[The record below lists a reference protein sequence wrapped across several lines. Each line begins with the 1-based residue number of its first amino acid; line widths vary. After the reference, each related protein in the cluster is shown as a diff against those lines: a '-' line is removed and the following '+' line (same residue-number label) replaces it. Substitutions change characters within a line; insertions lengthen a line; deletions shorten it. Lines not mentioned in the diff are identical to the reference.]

1 MMTVNKEA
9 ELRREIEALK
19 KENKELKAQ
28 KLNDNKKSVCALSLE
43 EYRRYGR
50 QMQVPEFGGLSSQL
64 KLKNSKILVIGAG
77 GLGSPALLYLAA
89 AGVGKIGI
97 VDNDVVDRTNLH
109 RQIIHDT
116 STLNLN
122 KAESARIKM
131 RLLNSNIEV
140 VTYPVALT
148 NLNSFQIVEPYDLV
162 LDCTDTPASRYLIND
177 TCVLLGKTIISGSGL
192 RTEGQL
198 TILNFHKQGPC
209 YRCFYPTPPPP
220 NTVTSCS
227 NGGVIGPC
235 IGVLGTMMAVEAL
248 KCVVGFYTQENFHPF
263 LTLYSGFAPGQKL
276 RTFRMRSRMPKCKV
290 CNPDVREI
298 TREKIEQGVIDYK
311 GWCGAMNYNV
321 LNPQTQRITAKQLS
335 KVDFSDVEHLNPLLD
350 VRPRIQYDISHIDGS
365 INIPY
370 DDLSRS
376 KSVLEGLDPHK
387 KTYVICR
394 FGNDSQLS
402 TKILLERNFED
413 VKDVIGGLDLWKKDV
428 NADFPS
434 YW

>member
-140 VTYPVALT
+140 L
-148 NLNSFQIVEPYDLV
+148 
-162 LDCTDTPASRYLIND
+162 
-177 TCVLLGKTIISGSGL
+177 
-192 RTEGQL
+192 
-198 TILNFHKQGPC
+198 H
-209 YRCFYPTPPPP
+209 
-220 NTVTSCS
+220 
-227 NGGVIGPC
+227 
-235 IGVLGTMMAVEAL
+235 
-248 KCVVGFYTQENFHPF
+248 
-263 LTLYSGFAPGQKL
+263 TLWP
-276 RTFRMRSRMPKCKV
+276 
-290 CNPDVREI
+290 
-298 TREKIEQGVIDYK
+298 
-311 GWCGAMNYNV
+311 
-321 LNPQTQRITAKQLS
+321 
-335 KVDFSDVEHLNPLLD
+335 
-350 VRPRIQYDISHIDGS
+350 
-365 INIPY
+365 
-370 DDLSRS
+370 
-376 KSVLEGLDPHK
+376 
-387 KTYVICR
+387 
-394 FGNDSQLS
+394 
-402 TKILLERNFED
+402 
-413 VKDVIGGLDLWKKDV
+413 
-428 NADFPS
+428 
-434 YW
+434 